1 MKAGDLIEFKKN
13 VLEIREAKKDGYKC
27 TLCFALNKKRTCQHL
42 PVCWKNGIE
51 FYFVKLNSFEIRKA
65 SKAGK
70 NAIDYKGYESK
81 I

>member
-1 MKAGDLIEFKKN
+1 MKAGDLIQFKKN

-27 TLCFALNKKRTCQHL
+27 TLCFALNNENE
-42 PVCWKNGIE
+42 PVNICRLLENGIE

-70 NAIDYKGYESK
+70 TAIDYKGYESK